1 MPVRIFVISNFGLL
15 LQAIKDLIESSPQRF
30 FLAGSAEKYDQAAGE
45 LAVNTNIDMVLLDI
59 DSDPEEV
66 VPLINTLRQV
76 SQAKI
81 LLITRLSDLA
91 LQDKAIMAGA
101 RGIVDRSISPVMLLT
116 AIEKV
121 NQGEVWLSKV
131 ATGRIFVDLLRIG
144 GNASNNEVTAS
155 KVSLLTGREQE
166 IVAFIACN
174 GGESGKAIANKLCIS
189 ESTLRNH
196 LTVIYQKL
204 EVVNRHG
211 LIAFAFQN
219 GLAEPSLAN
228 TK

>member
-1 MPVRIFVISNFGLL
+1 
-15 LQAIKDLIESSPQRF
+15 
-30 FLAGSAEKYDQAAGE
+30 
-45 LAVNTNIDMVLLDI
+45 LAVDTHIDMVLLDI
-59 DSDPEEV
+59 DSAPEAV

-121 NQGEVWLSKV
+121 DQGEVWLSKI
-131 ATGRIFVDLLRIG
+131 ATGRIFIDLLRTN
-144 GNASNNEVTAS
+144 GNSSNNEVTTS

-174 GGESGKAIANKLCIS
+174 GGESGKTIANKLCIS

-219 GLAEPSLAN
+219 GLAEPSVAN
-228 TK
+228 AK